1 MGTTNQRT
9 ALVVYESMFGNT
21 AEIAEAVRRGLTL
34 EGVDAHA
41 VEVGTAP
48 PAGDATVDLLV
59 VGAPT
64 HAFSLSRLKT
74 REAAVDQGAPV
85 EREARG
91 LREWLDTLAPPPRPR
106 LVAAFDTRHR
116 RVRRL
121 PLSAARAANRALR
134 RAGHRP
140 VVRPCGFLVEDLKGP
155 VVEGELERAVQ
166 WGRSLA
172 RMTQDRLAADAARAH
187 ARSAGHD
194 G

>member
-1 MGTTNQRT
+1 MSTSDRLT

-21 AEIAEAVRRGLTL
+21 AEVAEAVRRGLAL
-34 EGVDAHA
+34 EEVDARA

-48 PAGDATVDLLV
+48 TDEGALADLLV

-74 REAAVDQGAPV
+74 REAAIDQGAPV

-91 LREWLDTLAPPPRPR
+91 LREWLVMLQPAPPPR

-121 PLSAARAANRALR
+121 PLSAARAANRVLR

-140 VVRPCGFLVEDLKGP
+140 VDRPRGFLVEDLKGP
-155 VVEGELERAVQ
+155 LVAGELERAVQ
-166 WGRSLA
+166 WGRQLA
-172 RMTQDRLAADAARAH
+172 RLAQDRLAADAAH
-187 ARSAGHD
+187 ARAGRSAHGR
-194 G
+194 

>member
-1 MGTTNQRT
+1 
-9 ALVVYESMFGNT
+9 
-21 AEIAEAVRRGLTL
+21 
-34 EGVDAHA
+34 
-41 VEVGTAP
+41 
-48 PAGDATVDLLV
+48 
-59 VGAPT
+59 
-64 HAFSLSRLKT
+64 
-74 REAAVDQGAPV
+74 DQGAPV